1 MHDKNAWNKKINE
14 KEGYKGLTGLREQK
28 LAKESGENDKNLL
41 WHFDQSKRER
51 IVFEKFWKSDE
62 SEKTQSC

>member
-1 MHDKNAWNKKINE
+1 MK

-41 WHFDQSKRER
+41 
-51 IVFEKFWKSDE
+51 
-62 SEKTQSC
+62 